1 MVLIDWLKDF
11 DDHLTRL
18 EESSDPTDQQRL
30 RLLLAELTILQNL
43 DQPPTDDTPSLKRVR
58 QSRRHA
64 NPAATRSG
72 ASHTPTETESPSD
85 GSCGFPPPIA
95 S

>member
-1 MVLIDWLKDF
+1 MLIDWPKDF

-43 DQPPTDDTPSLKRVR
+43 D
-58 QSRRHA
+58 
-64 NPAATRSG
+64 
-72 ASHTPTETESPSD
+72 
-85 GSCGFPPPIA
+85 
-95 S
+95 